1 MLIKL
6 LRINF
11 LLLPALLLFILI
23 NLARSEEL
31 VIEIDNPKFSEKG
44 LNDKT
49 YEIKAK
55 KGLKSEN
62 DLELFTIEGKFKT
75 QKNGRWV
82 YLEAEKANFSQTTNF
97 IKLEENIILYTDE
110 GEKLRSH
117 YATFDIENDIIEL
130 QEKVSHES
138 DGGIILSDRTIITNN
153 FNKIIYNG
161 NVVSTINISE

>member
-23 NLARSEEL
+23 NLARSDEL

-55 KGLKSEN
+55 KGLKSDN

-82 YLEAEKANFSQTTNF
+82 YLEAEKANFSQITNF